1 MNEMNE
7 KKRTPRSKNW
17 ETKEKVLLR
26 EIIKSYL
33 GILNNKSLETA
44 TNEAKKRAWVEITKK
59 FNSICYKRKRTTQQI
74 RIQWKKMKM
83 LIKKQMSAAGKR
95 SEQSDSGLEIL
106 ETQETTD
113 NIIDLENLKVE
124 SVIYDTDCEEVPN
137 PLEDSNPVTE
147 TVITSKPTR
156 QETPNIEVEF
166 EVLDACS
173 SSTQTDHDYVTLHNK
188 NNFSE
193 NHYED
198 MRYYRD
204 MENNRLEKEHLLRIR
219 TMQDQHNQL
228 MKNLRL
234 QEEILRRQLKKIG

>member
-1 MNEMNE
+1 MFQ
-7 KKRTPRSKNW
+7 
-17 ETKEKVLLR
+17 VLLR

-124 SVIYDTDCEEVPN
+124 SVIYDTDCEEITN
-137 PLEDSNPVTE
+137 PLEDEGLNLNPVTE
-147 TVITSKPTR
+147 TVTASKPTR

>member
-1 MNEMNE
+1 MNEITE

-124 SVIYDTDCEEVPN
+124 SVIYDTDCEEVTN

-173 SSTQTDHDYVTLHNK
+173 SSTQTDHDYVTLLK
-188 NNFSE
+188 NNKF
-193 NHYED
+193 
-198 MRYYRD
+198 
-204 MENNRLEKEHLLRIR
+204 
-219 TMQDQHNQL
+219 
-228 MKNLRL
+228 L
-234 QEEILRRQLKKIG
+234 QYTIKSIFLKITTKT